1 MVWIILIA
9 VIQVL
14 GFAITLARLAYDEW
28 EQARAFGTKR
38 AALEDR
44 QHNLEFAPWKATSTR

>member
-9 VIQVL
+9 GVQVL
-14 GFAITLARLAYDEW
+14 GFAITLAHLAYDEW
-28 EQARAFGTKR
+28 QQARSSRTKW

-44 QHNLEFAPWKATSTR
+44 QHNLEFEPWKATSTM